1 MKEQF
6 VNRYSLPKT
15 LRFSL
20 IPVGKTED
28 NFNQKLLLE
37 KDKQRAENYEKV
49 KGYIDR
55 FHIAY
60 IESVLVNAKL
70 ENVGDYADLYW
81 KNNKTDSDV
90 KAMESLEDDMR
101 KQISKQ
107 LTATASYKRL
117 FGKELICDDLP
128 AFLTDEKEKEIV
140 ENFRSFT
147 TYFIGF
153 NTNRRNM
160 YSSEEKS
167 TAISYRCINDNL
179 PRFLDN
185 VKSFQKVLGGLSDEV
200 VTKLNEDLFS
210 VFGRN
215 IEDIFSVDYFEFVLA
230 QSGIDIYNS
239 MIGGYTCSDGT
250 KVQGLN
256 EHINTYNQQVA
267 KNEKSLR
274 LPLMKPLYKQILSD
288 KESVSF
294 IPEKF
299 NSDNEVLL
307 AIDDYYNNHIKNEKN
322 IDLLKELSDLFQSL
336 NMYNTNGIFVKSGI
350 AVTDISNGAF
360 GSWNVIRSAWNE
372 EYEITHTVTSK
383 TKIDKYIEKRDA
395 AYKAIKSFSL
405 FELQSL
411 GNENGNE
418 MVDWYS
424 LAISECN
431 SKIEN
436 AYSQAKELLKS
447 DYENDYDKRLFKNET
462 ATGLIKNLLDAI
474 KELQQIIKPL
484 NGTGKEENKDELF
497 YGNFTPLYDS
507 LADIDRLYDKVRN
520 YITQKPYSKDKIKLN
535 FDNPTFLKGWALG
548 NEFTNAA
555 QLFKDGD
562 NYYLVIMDK
571 ELKNSIPKKY
581 NSPINKEDTLQKII
595 YQQAANP
602 ANDIPNLLVIDGLT
616 VKKNGRKEKTG
627 EHAGENIILENLRN
641 TYLPDNINR
650 IRKEKTFSTSSEKF
664 SKDDLCE
671 YIQYYICRAQ
681 EYYSSYN
688 FTFKN
693 ALEYKNFKEFLD
705 DVNSQ
710 AYQISY
716 DDISKKQIMELVES
730 GYIYLF
736 QIYSKDFSKYSKGTP
751 NLHTLYFKML
761 FDEKNLSDTV
771 YKLNG
776 EAEMFYRP
784 ASINDKE
791 KIIHPAN
798 QPITNKNPDNEKKE
812 SVFDYDIVK
821 DERFTKRQFLLHLP
835 ITINFK
841 AHGQEFLNP
850 DVRKAVKYKTD
861 NYVIG
866 IDRGERNLIYIS
878 VVNSSGEIVEQMSLN
893 EIIGDN
899 GYKVDYQKLLDQKEK
914 ERDKAR
920 KSWNS
925 VENIK
930 ELKEGYVSQVVH
942 KICELVIKYD
952 AVIAMEDL
960 NFGFKRGRF
969 PVEKQVY
976 QKFENM
982 LISKLNL
989 LIDKKAEPTA
999 DGGLLRAYQLTNK
1012 FDGVNKGKQNGI
1024 IFYVPAWDTSK
1035 IDPTTGFVN
1044 LLRPKY
1050 TSVSEAKK
1058 LFETIDDIKYNAST
1072 DMFEFYIDYSKF
1084 PRCNSDYK
1092 QRWTVCTNSSRIL
1105 SFRNKENNNM
1115 WDNKKVVLTDEFK
1128 SLFSEFCID
1137 YTNDLKNSVLSIS
1150 TPDFYRKL
1158 IKLLSLTL
1166 QMRNSVIGSTL
1177 PEDDYLISP
1186 VANKNGEFYDS
1197 RNYKGTNAPLPCDA
1211 DANGAYNIARKAL
1224 WAIGVLQDTPDDKL
1238 DKANL
1243 SITNAQWLE
1252 YTQR

>member
-6 VNRYSLPKT
+6 INCYPLSKT
-15 LRFSL
+15 LQFSL
-20 IPVGKTED
+20 IPVGKTDD
-28 NFNQKLLLE
+28 NFNKKLLLE
-37 KDKQRAENYEKV
+37 RDKQRAENYEKV

-55 FHIAY
+55 FHKEY
-60 IESVLVNAKL
+60 IESVLVNARVEKID
-70 ENVGDYADLYW
+70 EYADLYW
-81 KNNKTDSDV
+81 KSNKDDSDA
-90 KAMESLEDDMR
+90 KAMESLENDMR

-107 LTATASYKRL
+107 LKSNTRYKRL
-117 FGKELICDDLP
+117 FGKELICEDLP
-128 AFLTDEKEKEIV
+128 SFLTDKEERETV
-140 ENFRSFT
+140 ECFRSFT
-147 TYFIGF
+147 TYFKGF
-153 NTNRRNM
+153 NTNRENM
-160 YSSEEKS
+160 YSSDEKS
-167 TAISYRCINDNL
+167 TAIAYRCINDNL

-185 VKSFQKVLGGLSDEV
+185 VKSFQKVFDNLSDETI
-200 VTKLNEDLFS
+200 TKLNTVLYNT
-210 VFGRN
+210 FGRN

-250 KVQGLN
+250 KIQGLN
-256 EHINTYNQQVA
+256 ECINLYNKQDA
-267 KNEKSLR
+267 KNEKSKR
-274 LPLMKPLYKQILSD
+274 LPLMKQLYKQILSE
-288 KESVSF
+288 KGSVSF

-307 AIDDYYNNHIKNEKN
+307 SIEDYYTAHIGD
-322 IDLLKELSDLFQSL
+322 IDSLTELLQSL
-336 NMYNTNGIFVKSGI
+336 NTYNANGIFVKSGTS
-350 AVTDISNGAF
+350 VTDISNGAF
-360 GSWNVIRSAWNE
+360 NSWNVLRLAWNE
-372 EYEITHTVTSK
+372 KYEALHPVTSK
-383 TKIDKYIEKRDA
+383 TKLDNYIEKRDKI
-395 AYKAIKSFSL
+395 YKAIKSFSL

-418 MVDWYS
+418 ITDWY
-424 LAISECN
+424 ISSSKECN
-431 SKIEN
+431 SKIKE
-436 AYSQAKELLKS
+436 AYLQARELLKS
-447 DYENDYDKRLFKNET
+447 DYEKSYNKRLSKNGK
-462 ATGLIKNLLDAI
+462 ATELVKNLLDAI
-474 KELQQIIKPL
+474 KDFQHLVKSL

-497 YGNFTPLYDS
+497 YGKFTSYYDS
-507 LADIDRLYDKVRN
+507 IADIDRLYDKVRN

-548 NEFTNAA
+548 NEFANSA
-555 QLFKDGD
+555 QLLKDGD
-562 NYYLVIMDK
+562 NYYLAIMDK
-571 ELKNSIPKKY
+571 ELKNNIPKKY
-581 NSPINKEDTLQKII
+581 NSPTNEEDILQKII
-595 YQQAANP
+595 YQQAADP
-602 ANDIPNLLVIDGLT
+602 SKDIPNLLVIDGVT
-616 VKKNGRKEKTG
+616 VKKNGRREKTG
-627 EHAGENIILENLRN
+627 IHAGENIILENLRN

-650 IRKEKTFSTSSEKF
+650 IRKEKTFSTSSENF
-664 SKDDLCE
+664 SKDDLYE

-693 ALEYKNFKEFLD
+693 ASEYKSFPEFLYH
-705 DVNSQ
+705 VNSQ

-716 DDISKKQIMELVES
+716 DNISKKQIMELADN

-736 QIYSKDFSKYSKGTP
+736 KIYNKDFSKYSKGTP

-761 FDEKNLSDTV
+761 FDERNLSNVV

-776 EAEMFYRP
+776 EAEMFYRE

-791 KIIHPAN
+791 KITHQAN
-798 QPITNKNPDNEKKE
+798 QPIKNKNPDNEKKE
-812 SVFDYDIVK
+812 STFEYDIIK
-821 DERFTKRQFLLHLP
+821 DKRFTKRQFSLHVP

-841 AHGQEFLNP
+841 AHGQEFLNY
-850 DVRKAVKYKTD
+850 DVRKAVKYKDD

-878 VVNSSGEIVEQMSLN
+878 VIDSNGKIVEQMSLN
-893 EIIGDN
+893 EIISDN
-899 GYKVDYQKLLDQKEK
+899 GHRVDYQKLLDTKEK

-920 KSWNS
+920 KNWTS

-930 ELKEGYVSQVVH
+930 ELKEGYISQVVH
-942 KICELVIKYD
+942 KICELVVKYD

-989 LIDKKAEPTA
+989 LIDKKADPTE

-1035 IDPTTGFVN
+1035 IDPVTGFVN
-1044 LLRPKY
+1044 LLKPKY

-1058 LFETIDDIKYNAST
+1058 LFETIDDIKYNANT
-1072 DMFEFYIDYSKF
+1072 DMFEFCIDYGKF

-1092 QRWTVCTNSSRIL
+1092 KTWTVCTNSSRIL
-1105 SFRNKENNNM
+1105 TCRNKEKNDM
-1115 WDNKKVVLTDEFK
+1115 WDNKQIVLTDEFK
-1128 SLFSEFCID
+1128 SLFNEFGID
-1137 YTNDLKNSVLSIS
+1137 YKGNLKTLILSIS
-1150 TPDFYRKL
+1150 NADFYRRL

-1166 QMRNSVIGSTL
+1166 QMRNSITGSTL

-1186 VANKNGEFYDS
+1186 VANDRGEFYDS
-1197 RNYKGTNAPLPCDA
+1197 RNYKGTNAALPCDA

-1224 WAIGVLQDTPDDKL
+1224 WAISVLKSTPDDML
-1238 DKANL
+1238 NKANL
-1243 SITNAQWLE
+1243 SITNAEWLE
-1252 YTQR
+1252 YTQK

>member
-6 VNRYSLPKT
+6 INCYPLSKT
-15 LRFSL
+15 LQFSL
-20 IPVGKTED
+20 IPVGKTDD
-28 NFNQKLLLE
+28 NFNKKLLLE
-37 KDKQRAENYEKV
+37 RDKQRAENYEKV

-55 FHIAY
+55 FHKEY
-60 IESVLVNAKL
+60 IESVLVNARVEKID
-70 ENVGDYADLYW
+70 EYADLYW
-81 KNNKTDSDV
+81 KSNKDDSDA
-90 KAMESLEDDMR
+90 KAMESLENDMR

-107 LTATASYKRL
+107 LKSNARYKRL
-117 FGKELICDDLP
+117 FGKELICEDLP
-128 AFLTDEKEKEIV
+128 SFLTDKEERETV
-140 ENFRSFT
+140 ECFRSFT
-147 TYFIGF
+147 TYFKGF
-153 NTNRRNM
+153 NTNRENM
-160 YSSEEKS
+160 YSSDEKS
-167 TAISYRCINDNL
+167 TAIAYRCINDNL

-185 VKSFQKVLGGLSDEV
+185 VKSFQKVFDNLSDETI
-200 VTKLNEDLFS
+200 TKLNTDLYNT
-210 VFGRN
+210 FGRN

-250 KVQGLN
+250 KIQGLN
-256 EHINTYNQQVA
+256 ECINLYNQQVA
-267 KNEKSLR
+267 KNEKSKR
-274 LPLMKPLYKQILSD
+274 LPLMKPLYKQILSEKD
-288 KESVSF
+288 SVSF

-307 AIDDYYNNHIKNEKN
+307 AIEDYYTAHIGD
-322 IDLLKELSDLFQSL
+322 IDSLTELLQSL
-336 NMYNTNGIFVKSGI
+336 NTYNANGIFVKSGA
-350 AVTDISNGAF
+350 AVSDISNGAF
-360 GSWNVIRSAWNE
+360 NSWNVLRLAWNE
-372 EYEITHTVTSK
+372 KYEALHPVTSK
-383 TKIDKYIEKRDA
+383 TKLDNYIEKRDKI
-395 AYKAIKSFSL
+395 YKAIKSFSL
-405 FELQSL
+405 FDLQSL

-418 MVDWYS
+418 ITDWY
-424 LAISECN
+424 ISSSKECN
-431 SKIEN
+431 SKIKE
-436 AYSQAKELLKS
+436 AYLQARELLKS
-447 DYENDYDKRLFKNET
+447 DYEKSYNKRLSKNGK
-462 ATGLIKNLLDAI
+462 ATELVKNLLDAI
-474 KELQQIIKPL
+474 KDFQHLVKSL

-497 YGNFTPLYDS
+497 YGKLTSYYDS
-507 LADIDRLYDKVRN
+507 IADIDRLYDKVRN

-548 NEFTNAA
+548 NEFANSA
-555 QLFKDGD
+555 QLLKDGD
-562 NYYLVIMDK
+562 NYYLAIMDK
-571 ELKNSIPKKY
+571 ELKNNIPKKY
-581 NSPINKEDTLQKII
+581 NSPTNEEDMLQKII
-595 YQQAANP
+595 YQQAADP
-602 ANDIPNLLVIDGLT
+602 SKDIPNLLVIDGVT
-616 VKKNGRKEKTG
+616 VKKNGRREKTG
-627 EHAGENIILENLRN
+627 IHAGENIILENLRN

-650 IRKEKTFSTSSEKF
+650 IRKEKTFSTSSENF
-664 SKDDLCE
+664 SKDDLYE

-693 ALEYKNFKEFLD
+693 ASEYKSFPEFLYH
-705 DVNSQ
+705 VNSQ

-716 DDISKKQIMELVES
+716 DNISKKQIMELADN

-736 QIYSKDFSKYSKGTP
+736 QIYNKDFSKYSKGTP

-761 FDEKNLSDTV
+761 FDERNLSNVV

-776 EAEMFYRP
+776 EAEMFYRE

-791 KIIHPAN
+791 KITHQAN
-798 QPITNKNPDNEKKE
+798 QPIKNKNPDNEKKE
-812 SVFDYDIVK
+812 STFEYDIIK
-821 DERFTKRQFLLHLP
+821 DKRFTKRQFSLHVP

-841 AHGQEFLNP
+841 AHGQEFLNY
-850 DVRKAVKYKTD
+850 DVRKAVKYKDD

-878 VVNSSGEIVEQMSLN
+878 VIDSNGKIVEQMSLN
-893 EIIGDN
+893 EIISDN
-899 GYKVDYQKLLDQKEK
+899 GHRVDYQKLLDTKEK

-920 KSWNS
+920 KNWTS

-930 ELKEGYVSQVVH
+930 ELKEGYISQVVH
-942 KICELVIKYD
+942 KICELVVKYD

-989 LIDKKAEPTA
+989 LIDKKADPTE

-1035 IDPTTGFVN
+1035 IDPVTGFVN
-1044 LLRPKY
+1044 LLKPKY

-1058 LFETIDDIKYNAST
+1058 LFETIDDIKYNANT
-1072 DMFEFYIDYSKF
+1072 DMFEFCIDYGKF

-1092 QRWTVCTNSSRIL
+1092 KTWTVCTNSSRIL
-1105 SFRNKENNNM
+1105 TCRNKEKNNM
-1115 WDNKKVVLTDEFK
+1115 WDNKQIVLTDEFK
-1128 SLFSEFCID
+1128 SLFGEFGID
-1137 YTNDLKNSVLSIS
+1137 YKGNLKTSILSIS
-1150 TPDFYRKL
+1150 NADFYRRL

-1166 QMRNSVIGSTL
+1166 QMRNSITGSTL

-1186 VANKNGEFYDS
+1186 VANDRGEFYDS
-1197 RNYKGTNAPLPCDA
+1197 RNYKGTNAALPCDA

-1224 WAIGVLQDTPDDKL
+1224 WAISVLKSTPDDML
-1238 DKANL
+1238 NKANL
-1243 SITNAQWLE
+1243 SITNAEWLE
-1252 YTQR
+1252 YTQK

>member
-6 VNRYSLPKT
+6 INCYPLSKT
-15 LRFSL
+15 LQFSL
-20 IPVGKTED
+20 IPVGKTDD
-28 NFNQKLLLE
+28 NFNKKLLLE
-37 KDKQRAENYEKV
+37 RDKQRAENYEKV

-55 FHIAY
+55 FHKEY
-60 IESVLVNAKL
+60 IESVLVNARVEKID
-70 ENVGDYADLYW
+70 EYADLYW
-81 KNNKTDSDV
+81 KSNKDDSDA
-90 KAMESLEDDMR
+90 KAMESLENDMR

-107 LTATASYKRL
+107 LKSNARYKRL
-117 FGKELICDDLP
+117 FGKELICEDLP
-128 AFLTDEKEKEIV
+128 SFLTDKEERETV
-140 ENFRSFT
+140 ECFRSFT
-147 TYFIGF
+147 TYFKGF
-153 NTNRRNM
+153 NTNRENM
-160 YSSEEKS
+160 YSSDEKS
-167 TAISYRCINDNL
+167 TAIAYRCINDNL

-185 VKSFQKVLGGLSDEV
+185 VKSFQKVFDNLSDETI
-200 VTKLNEDLFS
+200 TKLNTDLYNT
-210 VFGRN
+210 FGRN

-250 KVQGLN
+250 KIQGLN
-256 EHINTYNQQVA
+256 ECINLYNKQDA
-267 KNEKSLR
+267 KNEKSKR
-274 LPLMKPLYKQILSD
+274 LPLMKQLYKQILSE
-288 KESVSF
+288 KGSVSF

-299 NSDNEVLL
+299 TSDNEVLL
-307 AIDDYYNNHIKNEKN
+307 AIEDYYSSHIGD
-322 IDLLKELSDLFQSL
+322 IDSLTELLQSL
-336 NMYNTNGIFVKSGI
+336 NTYNANGIFVKSGA
-350 AVTDISNGAF
+350 AVSDISNGAF
-360 GSWNVIRSAWNE
+360 NSWNVLRLAWNE
-372 EYEITHTVTSK
+372 KYEALHPVTSK
-383 TKIDKYIEKRDA
+383 TKLDNYIEKRDKI
-395 AYKAIKSFSL
+395 YKAIKSFSL

-418 MVDWYS
+418 ITDWY
-424 LAISECN
+424 ISSSKECN
-431 SKIEN
+431 SKIKE
-436 AYSQAKELLKS
+436 AYLQARELLKS
-447 DYENDYDKRLFKNET
+447 DYEKSYNKRLSKNGK
-462 ATGLIKNLLDAI
+462 ATESVKNLLDAI
-474 KELQQIIKPL
+474 KDFQHLVKSL

-497 YGNFTPLYDS
+497 YGKLTSYYDS
-507 LADIDRLYDKVRN
+507 IADIDRLYDKVRN

-548 NEFTNAA
+548 NEFANSA
-555 QLFKDGD
+555 QLLKDGD
-562 NYYLVIMDK
+562 NYYLAIMDK
-571 ELKNSIPKKY
+571 ELKNNIPKKY
-581 NSPINKEDTLQKII
+581 NSPTNEEDMLQKII
-595 YQQAANP
+595 YQQAADP
-602 ANDIPNLLVIDGLT
+602 SKDIPNLLVIDGVT
-616 VKKNGRKEKTG
+616 VKKNGRREKTG
-627 EHAGENIILENLRN
+627 IHAGENIILENLRN

-650 IRKEKTFSTSSEKF
+650 IRKEKTFSTSSENF
-664 SKDDLCE
+664 SKDDLYE

-693 ALEYKNFKEFLD
+693 ASEYKSFPEFLYH
-705 DVNSQ
+705 VNSQ

-716 DDISKKQIMELVES
+716 DNISKKQIMELADN

-736 QIYSKDFSKYSKGTP
+736 QIYNKDFSKYSKGTP

-761 FDEKNLSDTV
+761 FDERNLSNVV

-776 EAEMFYRP
+776 EAEMFYRE

-791 KIIHPAN
+791 KITHQAN
-798 QPITNKNPDNEKKE
+798 QPIKNKNPDNEKKE
-812 SVFDYDIVK
+812 STFEYDIIK
-821 DERFTKRQFLLHLP
+821 DKRFTKRQFSLHVP

-841 AHGQEFLNP
+841 AHGQEFLNY
-850 DVRKAVKYKTD
+850 DVRKAVKYKDD

-878 VVNSSGEIVEQMSLN
+878 VIDSNGKIVEQMSLN
-893 EIIGDN
+893 EIISDN
-899 GYKVDYQKLLDQKEK
+899 GHRVDYQKLLDTKEK

-920 KSWNS
+920 KNWTS

-930 ELKEGYVSQVVH
+930 ELKEGYISQVVH
-942 KICELVIKYD
+942 KIYELVVKYD

-989 LIDKKAEPTA
+989 LIDKKADPTE

-1035 IDPTTGFVN
+1035 IDPVTGFVN
-1044 LLRPKY
+1044 LLKPKY

-1058 LFETIDDIKYNAST
+1058 LFETIDDIKYNANT
-1072 DMFEFYIDYSKF
+1072 DMFEFCIDYGKF

-1092 QRWTVCTNSSRIL
+1092 RTWTVCTNSSRIL
-1105 SFRNKENNNM
+1105 TCRNKEKNNM
-1115 WDNKKVVLTDEFK
+1115 WDNKQIVLTDEFK
-1128 SLFSEFCID
+1128 SLFGEFGID
-1137 YTNDLKNSVLSIS
+1137 YKGNLKTSILSIS
-1150 TPDFYRKL
+1150 NADFYRRL

-1166 QMRNSVIGSTL
+1166 QMRNSITGSTL

-1186 VANKNGEFYDS
+1186 VANDRGEFYDS
-1197 RNYKGTNAPLPCDA
+1197 RNYKGTNAALPCDA

-1224 WAIGVLQDTPDDKL
+1224 WAISVLKSTPDDML
-1238 DKANL
+1238 NKANL
-1243 SITNAQWLE
+1243 SITNAEWLE
-1252 YTQR
+1252 YTQK

>member
-6 VNRYSLPKT
+6 INCYPLSKT
-15 LRFSL
+15 LQFSL
-20 IPVGKTED
+20 IPVGKTDD
-28 NFNQKLLLE
+28 NFNKKLLLE
-37 KDKQRAENYEKV
+37 RDKQRAENYEKV

-55 FHIAY
+55 FHKEY
-60 IESVLVNAKL
+60 IESVLVNARVEKID
-70 ENVGDYADLYW
+70 EYADLYW
-81 KNNKTDSDV
+81 KSNKDDSDA
-90 KAMESLEDDMR
+90 KAMESLENDMR

-107 LTATASYKRL
+107 LKSNARYKRL
-117 FGKELICDDLP
+117 FGKELICEDLP
-128 AFLTDEKEKEIV
+128 SFLTDKEERETV
-140 ENFRSFT
+140 ECFRSFT
-147 TYFIGF
+147 TYFKGF
-153 NTNRRNM
+153 NTNRENM
-160 YSSEEKS
+160 YSSDEKS
-167 TAISYRCINDNL
+167 TAIAYRCINDNL

-185 VKSFQKVLGGLSDEV
+185 VKSFQKVFDNLSDETI
-200 VTKLNEDLFS
+200 TKLNTDLYNT
-210 VFGRN
+210 FGRN

-250 KVQGLN
+250 KIQGLN
-256 EHINTYNQQVA
+256 ECINLYNKQDA
-267 KNEKSLR
+267 KNEKSKR
-274 LPLMKPLYKQILSD
+274 LPLMKQLYKQILSEKD
-288 KESVSF
+288 SVSF

-307 AIDDYYNNHIKNEKN
+307 AIEDYYTAHIGD
-322 IDLLKELSDLFQSL
+322 IDSLTELLQSL
-336 NMYNTNGIFVKSGI
+336 NTYNANGIFVKAGA
-350 AVTDISNGAF
+350 AVSDISNGAF
-360 GSWNVIRSAWNE
+360 NSWNVLRLAWNE
-372 EYEITHTVTSK
+372 KYEALHPVTSK
-383 TKIDKYIEKRDA
+383 TKLDNYIEKRDKI
-395 AYKAIKSFSL
+395 YKEIKSFSL

-418 MVDWYS
+418 ITDWY
-424 LAISECN
+424 ISSSKECN
-431 SKIEN
+431 SKIKE
-436 AYSQAKELLKS
+436 AYLQARELLKS
-447 DYENDYDKRLFKNET
+447 DYEKSYNKRLSKNGK
-462 ATGLIKNLLDAI
+462 ATESVKNLLDAI
-474 KELQQIIKPL
+474 KDFQHLVKSL

-497 YGNFTPLYDS
+497 YGKLTSYYDS
-507 LADIDRLYDKVRN
+507 IADIDRLYDKVRN

-548 NEFTNAA
+548 NEFANSA
-555 QLFKDGD
+555 QLLKDGD
-562 NYYLVIMDK
+562 NYYLAIMDK
-571 ELKNSIPKKY
+571 ELKNNIPKKY
-581 NSPINKEDTLQKII
+581 NSPTNEEDMLQKII
-595 YQQAANP
+595 YQQAADP
-602 ANDIPNLLVIDGLT
+602 SKDIPNLLVIDGVT
-616 VKKNGRKEKTG
+616 VKKNGRREKTG
-627 EHAGENIILENLRN
+627 IHAGENIILESLRN

-650 IRKEKTFSTSSEKF
+650 IRKEKTFSTSSENF
-664 SKDDLCE
+664 SKDDLYE

-693 ALEYKNFKEFLD
+693 ASEYKSFPEFLGH
-705 DVNSQ
+705 VNSQ

-716 DDISKKQIMELVES
+716 DNISKKQIMELVNN

-736 QIYSKDFSKYSKGTP
+736 QIYNKDFSKYSKGTP

-761 FDEKNLSDTV
+761 FDERNLSNVV

-776 EAEMFYRP
+776 EAEMFYRE

-791 KIIHPAN
+791 KITHQAN
-798 QPITNKNPDNEKKE
+798 QPIKNKNPDNEKKE
-812 SVFDYDIVK
+812 STFEYDIIK
-821 DERFTKRQFLLHLP
+821 DKRFTKRQFSLHVP

-841 AHGQEFLNP
+841 AHGQEFLNY
-850 DVRKAVKYKTD
+850 DVRKAVKYKDD

-878 VVNSSGEIVEQMSLN
+878 VIDSNGKIVEQMSLN
-893 EIIGDN
+893 EIISDN
-899 GYKVDYQKLLDQKEK
+899 GHRVDYQKLLDTKEK

-920 KSWNS
+920 KNWTS

-930 ELKEGYVSQVVH
+930 ELKEGYISQVVH
-942 KICELVIKYD
+942 KICELVVKYD

-989 LIDKKAEPTA
+989 LIDKKADPTE

-1035 IDPTTGFVN
+1035 IDPVTGFVN
-1044 LLRPKY
+1044 LLKPKY

-1058 LFETIDDIKYNAST
+1058 LFETIDDIKYNANT
-1072 DMFEFYIDYSKF
+1072 DMFEFCIDYGKF

-1092 QRWTVCTNSSRIL
+1092 KTWTVCTNSNRIL
-1105 SFRNKENNNM
+1105 TCRNKEKNNM
-1115 WDNKKVVLTDEFK
+1115 WDNKQIVLTDEFK
-1128 SLFSEFCID
+1128 SLFGEFGID
-1137 YTNDLKNSVLSIS
+1137 YKGNLKTSILSIS
-1150 TPDFYRKL
+1150 NTDFYRRL

-1166 QMRNSVIGSTL
+1166 QMRNSITGSTL

-1186 VANKNGEFYDS
+1186 VANDRGEFYDS
-1197 RNYKGTNAPLPCDA
+1197 RNYKGTNAALPCDA

-1224 WAIGVLQDTPDDKL
+1224 WAISVLKSTPDDML
-1238 DKANL
+1238 NKANL
-1243 SITNAQWLE
+1243 SITNAEWLE
-1252 YTQR
+1252 YTQK

>member
-6 VNRYSLPKT
+6 INCYPLSKT
-15 LRFSL
+15 LQFSL
-20 IPVGKTED
+20 IPVGKTDD
-28 NFNQKLLLE
+28 NFNKKLLLE
-37 KDKQRAENYEKV
+37 RDKQRAENYEKV

-55 FHIAY
+55 FHKEY
-60 IESVLVNAKL
+60 IESVLVNARVEKID
-70 ENVGDYADLYW
+70 EYADLYW
-81 KNNKTDSDV
+81 KSNKNDSDA
-90 KAMESLEDDMR
+90 KAMESLENDMR

-107 LTATASYKRL
+107 LKSNARYKRL
-117 FGKELICDDLP
+117 FGKELICEDLP
-128 AFLTDEKEKEIV
+128 SFLTDKEERETV
-140 ENFRSFT
+140 ECFRSFT
-147 TYFIGF
+147 TYFKGF
-153 NTNRRNM
+153 NTNRENM
-160 YSSEEKS
+160 YSSDEKS
-167 TAISYRCINDNL
+167 TAIAYRCINDNL

-185 VKSFQKVLGGLSDEV
+185 VKSFQKVFDNLSDETI
-200 VTKLNEDLFS
+200 TKLNTDLYNT
-210 VFGRN
+210 FGRN

-250 KVQGLN
+250 KIQGLN
-256 EHINTYNQQVA
+256 ECINLYNKQDA
-267 KNEKSLR
+267 KNEKSKR
-274 LPLMKPLYKQILSD
+274 LPLMKQLYKQILSEKD
-288 KESVSF
+288 SVSF

-307 AIDDYYNNHIKNEKN
+307 SIEDYYSSHIGDL
-322 IDLLKELSDLFQSL
+322 DLLTELLQSL
-336 NMYNTNGIFVKSGI
+336 NTYNANGIFVKSGA
-350 AVTDISNGAF
+350 AVSDISNGAF
-360 GSWNVIRSAWNE
+360 NSWNVLRSGWNE
-372 EYEITHTVTSK
+372 KYETLHPVTSK
-383 TKIDKYIEKRDA
+383 TKLDNYIEKRDKI
-395 AYKAIKSFSL
+395 YKAIKSFSL

-418 MVDWYS
+418 ITDWY
-424 LAISECN
+424 ISSSKECN
-431 SKIEN
+431 SKIKE
-436 AYSQAKELLKS
+436 AYLQARELLKS
-447 DYENDYDKRLFKNET
+447 DYEKSYNKRLSKNGK
-462 ATGLIKNLLDAI
+462 ATELVKNLLDAI
-474 KELQQIIKPL
+474 KDFQHLVKSL

-497 YGNFTPLYDS
+497 YGKLTSYYDS
-507 LADIDRLYDKVRN
+507 IADIDRLYDKVRN

-548 NEFTNAA
+548 NEFANSA
-555 QLFKDGD
+555 QLLKDGD
-562 NYYLVIMDK
+562 NYYLAIMDK
-571 ELKNSIPKKY
+571 ELKNNIPKKY
-581 NSPINKEDTLQKII
+581 NSPTNEEDMLQKII
-595 YQQAANP
+595 YQQAADP
-602 ANDIPNLLVIDGLT
+602 SKDIPNLLVIDGVT
-616 VKKNGRKEKTG
+616 VKKNGRREKTG
-627 EHAGENIILENLRN
+627 IHAGENIILENLRN

-650 IRKEKTFSTSSEKF
+650 IRKEKTFSTSSENF
-664 SKDDLCE
+664 SKDDLYE

-693 ALEYKNFKEFLD
+693 ASEYKSFPEFLYH
-705 DVNSQ
+705 VNSQ

-716 DDISKKQIMELVES
+716 DNISKKQIMELVDN

-736 QIYSKDFSKYSKGTP
+736 QIYNKDFSKYSKGTP

-761 FDEKNLSDTV
+761 FDERNLSNVV

-776 EAEMFYRP
+776 EAEMFYRE

-791 KIIHPAN
+791 KITHQAN
-798 QPITNKNPDNEKKE
+798 QPIKNKNPDNEKKE
-812 SVFDYDIVK
+812 STFEYDIIK
-821 DERFTKRQFLLHLP
+821 DKRFTKRQFSLHVP

-841 AHGQEFLNP
+841 AHGQEFLNY
-850 DVRKAVKYKTD
+850 DVRKAVKYKDD

-878 VVNSSGEIVEQMSLN
+878 VIDSNGKIVEQMSLN
-893 EIIGDN
+893 EIISDN
-899 GYKVDYQKLLDQKEK
+899 GHRVDYQKLLDTKEK

-920 KSWNS
+920 KNWTS

-930 ELKEGYVSQVVH
+930 ELKEGYISQVVH
-942 KICELVIKYD
+942 KICELVVKYD

-989 LIDKKAEPTA
+989 LIDKKADPTE

-1035 IDPTTGFVN
+1035 IDPVTGFVN
-1044 LLRPKY
+1044 LLKPKY

-1058 LFETIDDIKYNAST
+1058 LFETIDDIKYNANT
-1072 DMFEFYIDYSKF
+1072 DMFEFCIDYGKF

-1092 QRWTVCTNSSRIL
+1092 KTWTVCTNSNRIL
-1105 SFRNKENNNM
+1105 TCRNKEKNNM
-1115 WDNKKVVLTDEFK
+1115 WDNKQIVLTDEFK
-1128 SLFSEFCID
+1128 SLFGEFGID
-1137 YTNDLKNSVLSIS
+1137 YKGNLKTSILSIS
-1150 TPDFYRKL
+1150 NADFYRRL

-1166 QMRNSVIGSTL
+1166 QMRNSITGSTL

-1186 VANKNGEFYDS
+1186 IANDRGEFYDS
-1197 RNYKGTNAPLPCDA
+1197 RNYKGTNAALPCDA

-1224 WAIGVLQDTPDDKL
+1224 WAISVLKSTPDDML
-1238 DKANL
+1238 NKANL
-1243 SITNAQWLE
+1243 SITNAEWLE
-1252 YTQR
+1252 YTQK

>member
-6 VNRYSLPKT
+6 INCYPLSKT
-15 LRFSL
+15 LQFSL

-28 NFNQKLLLE
+28 NFNKKLLLE
-37 KDKQRAENYEKV
+37 RDKQRAENYEKV

-55 FHIAY
+55 FHKEY
-60 IESVLVNAKL
+60 IESVLVNVRVEKID
-70 ENVGDYADLYW
+70 EYADLYW
-81 KNNKTDSDV
+81 KSNKDDSDA
-90 KAMESLEDDMR
+90 KAMESLENDMR

-107 LTATASYKRL
+107 LKSNARYKRL
-117 FGKELICDDLP
+117 FGKELICEDLP
-128 AFLTDEKEKEIV
+128 SFLTDKDERETV
-140 ENFRSFT
+140 ECFRSFT
-147 TYFIGF
+147 TYFKGF
-153 NTNRRNM
+153 NTNRENM
-160 YSSEEKS
+160 YSSDEKS
-167 TAISYRCINDNL
+167 TAIAYRCINDNL

-185 VKSFQKVLGGLSDEV
+185 IKSFQKVFDNLSDETI
-200 VTKLNEDLFS
+200 TKLNTDLYNT
-210 VFGRN
+210 FGRN

-250 KVQGLN
+250 KIQGLN
-256 EHINTYNQQVA
+256 ECINLYNKQDA
-267 KNEKSLR
+267 KNEKSKS
-274 LPLMKPLYKQILSD
+274 LPLMKQLYKQILSE
-288 KESVSF
+288 KGSVSF

-307 AIDDYYNNHIKNEKN
+307 SIEDYYSSHIGDF
-322 IDLLKELSDLFQSL
+322 DLLTELLQSL
-336 NMYNTNGIFVKSGI
+336 NTYNANGIFVKSGA
-350 AVTDISNGAF
+350 AVSDISNGAF
-360 GSWNVIRSAWNE
+360 NSWNVLRLAWNE
-372 EYEITHTVTSK
+372 KYEVLHPVTSK
-383 TKIDKYIEKRDA
+383 TKLDNYIEKRDKI
-395 AYKAIKSFSL
+395 YKAIKSFSL

-418 MVDWYS
+418 ITDWY
-424 LAISECN
+424 ISSSKECN
-431 SKIEN
+431 SKIKE
-436 AYSQAKELLKS
+436 AYLQARELLKS
-447 DYENDYDKRLFKNET
+447 DYEKGYNKRLSKNGK
-462 ATGLIKNLLDAI
+462 ATELVKNLLDAI
-474 KELQQIIKPL
+474 KDFQHLVKSL

-497 YGNFTPLYDS
+497 YGKLTSYYDTI
-507 LADIDRLYDKVRN
+507 ADIDRLYDKVRN

-548 NEFTNAA
+548 NEFANSA
-555 QLFKDGD
+555 QLLKDGD
-562 NYYLVIMDK
+562 NYYLAIMDK
-571 ELKNSIPKKY
+571 ELKNNIPKKY
-581 NSPINKEDTLQKII
+581 NSPTNEEDMLQKII
-595 YQQAANP
+595 YQQAADP
-602 ANDIPNLLVIDGLT
+602 SKDIPNLLVIDGVT
-616 VKKNGRKEKTG
+616 VKKNGRREKTG
-627 EHAGENIILENLRN
+627 IHAGENIILESLRN

-650 IRKEKTFSTSSEKF
+650 IRKEKTFSTSSENF
-664 SKDDLCE
+664 SKDDLYE

-693 ALEYKNFKEFLD
+693 ASEYKSFPEFLGH
-705 DVNSQ
+705 VNSQ

-716 DDISKKQIMELVES
+716 DNISKKQIMELVNN

-736 QIYSKDFSKYSKGTP
+736 QIYNKDFSKYSKGTP

-761 FDEKNLSDTV
+761 FDERNLSNVV

-776 EAEMFYRP
+776 EAEMFYRE

-791 KIIHPAN
+791 KITHQAN
-798 QPITNKNPDNEKKE
+798 QPIKNKNPDNEKKE
-812 SVFDYDIVK
+812 STFEYDIIK
-821 DERFTKRQFLLHLP
+821 DKRFTKRQFSLHVP

-841 AHGQEFLNP
+841 AHGQEFLNY
-850 DVRKAVKYKTD
+850 DVRKAVKYKDD

-878 VVNSSGEIVEQMSLN
+878 VIDSNGKIVEQMSLN
-893 EIIGDN
+893 EIISDN
-899 GYKVDYQKLLDQKEK
+899 GHRVDYQQLLDTKEK

-920 KSWNS
+920 KNWTS

-930 ELKEGYVSQVVH
+930 ELKEGYISQVVH
-942 KICELVIKYD
+942 KICELVVKYD

-989 LIDKKAEPTA
+989 LIDKKADPTE

-1035 IDPTTGFVN
+1035 IDPVTGFVN
-1044 LLRPKY
+1044 LLKPKY

-1058 LFETIDDIKYNAST
+1058 LFETIDDIKYNANT
-1072 DMFEFYIDYSKF
+1072 DMFEFCIDYGKF

-1092 QRWTVCTNSSRIL
+1092 KTWTVCTNSSRIL
-1105 SFRNKENNNM
+1105 TCRNNEKNNM
-1115 WDNKKVVLTDEFK
+1115 WDNKQIVLTDEFK
-1128 SLFSEFCID
+1128 SLFNEFGID
-1137 YTNDLKNSVLSIS
+1137 YKGNLKTSILSIS
-1150 TPDFYRKL
+1150 NADFYRRL

-1166 QMRNSVIGSTL
+1166 QMRNSITGSTL

-1186 VANKNGEFYDS
+1186 VANDRGEFYDS
-1197 RNYKGTNAPLPCDA
+1197 RNYKGMNAALPCDA

-1224 WAIGVLQDTPDDKL
+1224 WAISVLKSTPADML
-1238 DKANL
+1238 NKANL
-1243 SITNAQWLE
+1243 SITNAEWLE
-1252 YTQR
+1252 YTQK

>member
-6 VNRYSLPKT
+6 INCYPLSKT
-15 LRFSL
+15 LQFSL

-28 NFNQKLLLE
+28 NFNKKLLLE
-37 KDKQRAENYEKV
+37 RDKQRAENYEKV

-55 FHIAY
+55 FHKEY
-60 IESVLVNAKL
+60 IESVLVNARVEKID
-70 ENVGDYADLYW
+70 EYADLYW
-81 KNNKTDSDV
+81 KSNKDDSDA
-90 KAMESLEDDMR
+90 KAMESLENDMR

-107 LTATASYKRL
+107 LKSNARYKRL
-117 FGKELICDDLP
+117 FGKELICEDLP
-128 AFLTDEKEKEIV
+128 SFLTDKEERETV
-140 ENFRSFT
+140 ECFRSFT
-147 TYFIGF
+147 TYFKGF
-153 NTNRRNM
+153 NTNRENM
-160 YSSEEKS
+160 YSSDEKS
-167 TAISYRCINDNL
+167 TAIAYRCINDNL

-185 VKSFQKVLGGLSDEV
+185 VKSFQKVIDNLSDETI
-200 VTKLNEDLFS
+200 TKLNTDLYNT
-210 VFGRN
+210 FGRN

-250 KVQGLN
+250 KIQGLN
-256 EHINTYNQQVA
+256 ECINLYNQQVA
-267 KNEKSLR
+267 KNEKSKR
-274 LPLMKPLYKQILSD
+274 LPLMKPLYKQILSE
-288 KESVSF
+288 KGSVSF

-307 AIDDYYNNHIKNEKN
+307 SIEDYYSSHIGDF
-322 IDLLKELSDLFQSL
+322 DLLTELLQSL
-336 NMYNTNGIFVKSGI
+336 NTYNANGIFVKSGA
-350 AVTDISNGAF
+350 AVSDISNGAF
-360 GSWNVIRSAWNE
+360 NSWNVLRLAWNE
-372 EYEITHTVTSK
+372 KYEVLHPVTSK
-383 TKIDKYIEKRDA
+383 TKLDNYIEKRDKI
-395 AYKAIKSFSL
+395 YKAIKSFSL

-418 MVDWYS
+418 ITDWY
-424 LAISECN
+424 ISSSKECN
-431 SKIEN
+431 SKIKE
-436 AYSQAKELLKS
+436 AYLQARELLKS
-447 DYENDYDKRLFKNET
+447 DYEKSYNKRLSKNGK
-462 ATGLIKNLLDAI
+462 ATELVKNLLDAI
-474 KELQQIIKPL
+474 KDFQHLVKSL

-497 YGNFTPLYDS
+497 YGKLTSYYDTI
-507 LADIDRLYDKVRN
+507 ADIDRLYDKVRN

-548 NEFTNAA
+548 NEFANSA
-555 QLFKDGD
+555 QLLKDGD
-562 NYYLVIMDK
+562 NYYLAIMDK
-571 ELKNSIPKKY
+571 ELKNNIPKKY
-581 NSPINKEDTLQKII
+581 NSPTNEEDMLQKII
-595 YQQAANP
+595 YQQAADP
-602 ANDIPNLLVIDGLT
+602 SKDIPNLLVIDGVT
-616 VKKNGRKEKTG
+616 VKKNGRREKTG
-627 EHAGENIILENLRN
+627 IHAGENIILESLRN

-650 IRKEKTFSTSSEKF
+650 IRKEKTFSTSSENF
-664 SKDDLCE
+664 SKDDLYE

-693 ALEYKNFKEFLD
+693 ASEYKSFPEFLGH
-705 DVNSQ
+705 VNSQ

-716 DDISKKQIMELVES
+716 DNISKKQIMELVNN

-736 QIYSKDFSKYSKGTP
+736 QIYNKDFSKYSKGTP

-761 FDEKNLSDTV
+761 FDERNLSNVV

-776 EAEMFYRP
+776 EAEMFYRE

-791 KIIHPAN
+791 KVTHQAN
-798 QPITNKNPDNEKKE
+798 QPIKNKNPDNEKKE
-812 SVFDYDIVK
+812 STFEYDIIK
-821 DERFTKRQFLLHLP
+821 DKRFTKRQFSLHVP

-841 AHGQEFLNP
+841 AHGQEFLNY
-850 DVRKAVKYKTD
+850 DVRKAVKYKDD

-878 VVNSSGEIVEQMSLN
+878 VIDSNGKIVEQMSLN
-893 EIIGDN
+893 EIISDN
-899 GYKVDYQKLLDQKEK
+899 GHRVDYQQLLDTKEK

-920 KSWNS
+920 KNWTS

-930 ELKEGYVSQVVH
+930 ELKEGYISQVVH
-942 KICELVIKYD
+942 KICELVVKYD

-989 LIDKKAEPTA
+989 LIDKKADPTE

-1035 IDPTTGFVN
+1035 IDPVTGFVN
-1044 LLRPKY
+1044 LLKPKY

-1058 LFETIDDIKYNAST
+1058 LFETIDDIKYNTNT
-1072 DMFEFYIDYSKF
+1072 DMFEFCIDYGKF
-1084 PRCNSDYK
+1084 SRCNSDFK
-1092 QRWTVCTNSSRIL
+1092 KTWTVCTNSSRIL
-1105 SFRNKENNNM
+1105 TCRNKEKNNM
-1115 WDNKKVVLTDEFK
+1115 WDNKQIVLTDEFK
-1128 SLFSEFCID
+1128 SLFGEFGID
-1137 YTNDLKNSVLSIS
+1137 YKGNLRTSILSIS
-1150 TPDFYRKL
+1150 NADFYRRL

-1166 QMRNSVIGSTL
+1166 QMRNSITGSTL

-1186 VANKNGEFYDS
+1186 VANDRGEFYDS
-1197 RNYKGTNAPLPCDA
+1197 RNYKGTNAALPCDA

-1224 WAIGVLQDTPDDKL
+1224 WAIDVLKSTPDDML
-1238 DKANL
+1238 NKANL
-1243 SITNAQWLE
+1243 SITNAEWLE
-1252 YTQR
+1252 YTQK

>member
-6 VNRYSLPKT
+6 INCYPLSKT
-15 LRFSL
+15 LQFSL

-28 NFNQKLLLE
+28 NFNKKLLLE
-37 KDKQRAENYEKV
+37 RDKQRAENYEKV

-55 FHIAY
+55 FHKEY
-60 IESVLVNAKL
+60 IESVLVNARVEKID
-70 ENVGDYADLYW
+70 EYADLYW
-81 KNNKTDSDV
+81 KSNKDDSDA
-90 KAMESLEDDMR
+90 KAMESLENDMR

-107 LTATASYKRL
+107 LKSNARYKRL
-117 FGKELICDDLP
+117 FGKELICEDLP
-128 AFLTDEKEKEIV
+128 SFLTDKDERETV
-140 ENFRSFT
+140 ECFRSFT
-147 TYFIGF
+147 TYFKGF
-153 NTNRRNM
+153 NTNRENM
-160 YSSEEKS
+160 YSSDEKS
-167 TAISYRCINDNL
+167 TAIAYRCINDNL

-185 VKSFQKVLGGLSDEV
+185 IKSFQKVFDNLSDETI
-200 VTKLNEDLFS
+200 TKLNTDLYNT
-210 VFGRN
+210 FGRN

-250 KVQGLN
+250 KIQGLN
-256 EHINTYNQQVA
+256 ECINLYNKQDA
-267 KNEKSLR
+267 KNEKSKS
-274 LPLMKPLYKQILSD
+274 LPLMKQLYKQILSE
-288 KESVSF
+288 KGSVSF

-307 AIDDYYNNHIKNEKN
+307 AIEDYYTAHIGD
-322 IDLLKELSDLFQSL
+322 IDSLTELLQSL
-336 NMYNTNGIFVKSGI
+336 NTYNANGIFVKAGA
-350 AVTDISNGAF
+350 AVSDISNGAF
-360 GSWNVIRSAWNE
+360 NSWNVLRLAWNE
-372 EYEITHTVTSK
+372 KYEALHPVTSK
-383 TKIDKYIEKRDA
+383 TKLDNYIEKRDKI
-395 AYKAIKSFSL
+395 YKAIKSFSL
-405 FELQSL
+405 FELQNL

-418 MVDWYS
+418 ITDWY
-424 LAISECN
+424 ISSSKECN
-431 SKIEN
+431 SKIKE
-436 AYSQAKELLKS
+436 AYLQARELLKS
-447 DYENDYDKRLFKNET
+447 DYEKSYNKRLSKNGK
-462 ATGLIKNLLDAI
+462 ATELVKNLLDAI
-474 KELQQIIKPL
+474 KDFQHLVKSL

-497 YGNFTPLYDS
+497 YGKLTSYYDS
-507 LADIDRLYDKVRN
+507 IADIDRLYDKVRN
-520 YITQKPYSKDKIKLN
+520 YITQKPYSKNKIKLN

-548 NEFTNAA
+548 NEFANSA

-562 NYYLVIMDK
+562 NYYLAIMDK
-571 ELKNSIPKKY
+571 ELKNNIPKKY
-581 NSPINKEDTLQKII
+581 NSPTNEEDKLQKII
-595 YQQAANP
+595 YQQAADP
-602 ANDIPNLLVIDGLT
+602 SKDIPNLLVIDGVT
-616 VKKNGRKEKTG
+616 VKKNGRREKTG
-627 EHAGENIILENLRN
+627 IHAGENIILESLRN

-650 IRKEKTFSTSSEKF
+650 IRKEKTFSTSSENF
-664 SKDDLCE
+664 SKDDLYE

-693 ALEYKNFKEFLD
+693 ASEYKSFPEFLYH
-705 DVNSQ
+705 VNSQ

-716 DDISKKQIMELVES
+716 DNISKKQIMELVDN

-736 QIYSKDFSKYSKGTP
+736 QIYNKDFSKYSKGTP

-761 FDEKNLSDTV
+761 FDERNLSNVV

-776 EAEMFYRP
+776 EAEMFYRE

-791 KIIHPAN
+791 KITHQAN
-798 QPITNKNPDNEKKE
+798 QPIKNKNPDNEKKE
-812 SVFDYDIVK
+812 STFEYDIIK
-821 DERFTKRQFLLHLP
+821 DKRFTKRQFSLHVP

-841 AHGQEFLNP
+841 AHGQEFLNY
-850 DVRKAVKYKTD
+850 DVRKAVKYKDD

-878 VVNSSGEIVEQMSLN
+878 VIDSNGKIVEQMSLN
-893 EIIGDN
+893 EIISDN
-899 GYKVDYQKLLDQKEK
+899 GHRVDYQQLLDTKEK

-920 KSWNS
+920 KNWTS

-930 ELKEGYVSQVVH
+930 ELKEGYISQVVH
-942 KICELVIKYD
+942 KICELVVKYD

-989 LIDKKAEPTA
+989 LIDKKADPTE

-1035 IDPTTGFVN
+1035 IDPVTGFVN
-1044 LLRPKY
+1044 LLKPKY

-1058 LFETIDDIKYNAST
+1058 LFETIDDIKYNANT
-1072 DMFEFYIDYSKF
+1072 DMFEFCIDYGKF

-1092 QRWTVCTNSSRIL
+1092 KTWTVCTNSNRIL
-1105 SFRNKENNNM
+1105 TCRNKEKNNM
-1115 WDNKKVVLTDEFK
+1115 WDNKQIVLTDEFK
-1128 SLFSEFCID
+1128 SLFGEFGID
-1137 YTNDLKNSVLSIS
+1137 YKSNLKTSILSIS
-1150 TPDFYRKL
+1150 NADFYRRL

-1166 QMRNSVIGSTL
+1166 QMRNSITGSTL

-1186 VANKNGEFYDS
+1186 VANDRGEFYDS
-1197 RNYKGTNAPLPCDA
+1197 RNYKGTNAALPCDA

-1224 WAIGVLQDTPDDKL
+1224 WAINVLKSTPDDML
-1238 DKANL
+1238 NKANL
-1243 SITNAQWLE
+1243 SITNAEWLE
-1252 YTQR
+1252 YTQK